1 MLIPYFNGMKER
13 FCWYKYLILSFA
25 SYILVFNLLPL
36 SERIRLLFLIHSLMA
51 IIIIISVIADVKFV
65 KVLIRIWVIFISL
78 GSILRL
84 LSISML
90 LVAKEPQNID

>member
-1 MLIPYFNGMKER
+1 
-13 FCWYKYLILSFA
+13 
-25 SYILVFNLLPL
+25 
-36 SERIRLLFLIHSLMA
+36 MA
-51 IIIIISVIADVKFV
+51 IIVIISVIADVQFV